1 MSKMMML
8 MMKIELETRLD
19 AVLWS
24 KARANTGI

>member
-1 MSKMMML
+1 MMTMM

>member
-1 MSKMMML
+1 M

>member
-1 MSKMMML
+1 MM